1 MGLKW
6 TDAQQIAEHLYD
18 ENPDLDP
25 LTISFVRMHEMI
37 CSLDEFD
44 DDPEKSN
51 EKILEGILQNWLDER
66 D

>member
-6 TDAQQIAEHLYD
+6 TDSQQIAERLYD
-18 ENPDLDP
+18 ENPELDP
-25 LTISFVRMHEMI
+25 LTISFVKMHEMI
-37 CSLDEFD
+37 CSLDGFD